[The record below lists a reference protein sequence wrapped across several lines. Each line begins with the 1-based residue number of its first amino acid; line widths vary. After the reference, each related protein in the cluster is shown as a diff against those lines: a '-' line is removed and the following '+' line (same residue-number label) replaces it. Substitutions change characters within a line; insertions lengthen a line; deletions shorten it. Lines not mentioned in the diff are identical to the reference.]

1 MNTLQALKYRL
12 NLRKQLQK
20 ADKQLLDITKEELKK
35 EYERRNKN
43 K

>member
-1 MNTLQALKYRL
+1 MKLLAKVKYRIT
-12 NLRKQLQK
+12 LRMQLQK
-20 ADKQLLDITKEELKK
+20 ADKELLDITKEELKR